1 MVETEV
7 KTRKW
12 GSSIGVVLPKALVEE
27 AGIKPNE
34 KIVIEIKKRPL
45 AKEFFGKFPDWGK
58 STQELKDEMR
68 AGWESASDR
77 LAEEKSKK

>member
-1 MVETEV
+1 MVEIQA

-34 KIVIEIKKRPL
+34 TIRIDVKKAIKVGDVFGMFPRFSKKSAQEI
-45 AKEFFGKFPDWGK
+45 
-58 STQELKDEMR
+58 KDEMR
-68 AGWESASDR
+68 KGW
-77 LAEEKSKK
+77 